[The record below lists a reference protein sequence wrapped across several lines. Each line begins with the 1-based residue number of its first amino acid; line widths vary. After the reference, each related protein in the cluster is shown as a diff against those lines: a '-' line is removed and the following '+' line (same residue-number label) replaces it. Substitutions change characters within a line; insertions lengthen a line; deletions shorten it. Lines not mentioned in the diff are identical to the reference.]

1 MISAVKRCFIGLVI
15 AAAVFSVSLCIALID
30 FSSRASAESSETDT
44 VKVTHISRTDFEVEY
59 NGTAVDVAVDRSVT
73 DGVLSLGPTNCLKSY
88 KTGIS
93 FVSQSATVPT
103 VLTVQNNEYDLFTTE
118 FGVDSKSAFGSARFV
133 FKTDGDTVFEKTA
146 SVNTFQ
152 YTTDVKM
159 TGAENLTVEVYGAN
173 VTVVFGGADF
183 YEKTDDAVSAPTG
196 NVVYGGWPA
205 PLSRNANFYGAPL
218 AIANKAYPYGFC
230 LNSVGSF
237 EIDVESDK
245 KFFAA
250 DVGIDEGITPG
261 LQAGSVTVTAEA
273 LDGDGNVLNR
283 SETPVLFDYKKP
295 YRLSVSVVGARKLRI
310 TVGDGD
316 DGIINDMTVIGA
328 PVFTDDPDSGAAVQY
343 GDKVRIVDLDY
354 RAESGWGS
362 PGIDKDVIGNPLT
375 VNGVTYERGICL
387 HAFEQSDRYAH
398 VTAEI
403 PQDKGYSLFAAKIG
417 VGKDYVNNGTAGS
430 VRFYVEGDGKRLYSS
445 ELMRYTDNPEQIV
458 VDINGVKELSLLVD
472 NGDGS
477 YECDFAV
484 WLDPVIVRSIEVL
497 DDYLRLDS
505 PVDGKSVAVLDGTF
519 EVSGMLLGKNDIATV
534 SVNGKILGNVTANKF
549 GRFAK
554 NFVLSGSGRMTV
566 AVTAGELAST
576 AEINVALPIAEAQ
589 SYTLA
594 TKTTSVTFTPA
605 KNGIVLNDLSRV
617 GGHKWLDVPSF
628 ISFPS
633 EVKKGEHGDTVTLDW
648 IFEKCVYAE
657 TDYTA
662 KKINALGDDYVGKH
676 MTYTAT
682 YTADGGK
689 YRLSSVWSA
698 YSDFDGPVSHAV
710 RLENSSDVGMFVT
723 AADSFSAELSKPSG
737 DFTVSYAYKG
747 AMYET
752 AYGYRCDTVNPG
764 YDMEVFSSTD
774 YNNGMNIDAGY
785 MPWTTLHGTNEG
797 LNIGVVWS
805 DCRLHIYGTDG
816 GAYVRAGMRPRFKTV
831 IPDGSAY
838 LIPETFFDAYGG
850 SIDDGSNQLKKWLF
864 AFSMP
869 EVNRIDDSLPS
880 FSFNFWEVLD
890 EERRSWRM
898 SDAKFYAAV
907 HQLAEMGVEEITV
920 DTYWWKELGD
930 WRGVHEKWQSSM
942 THSSEYVHLLGLDFT
957 IYMQAGNG
965 GATHT
970 DALTAAGIHANP
982 DWFARGENISWD
994 ELCLAD
1000 PDAYEYLSAY
1010 LKNYFMEHGLDGMR
1024 TDFGY
1029 LLGYCG
1035 KKGHAH
1041 INERADVGYWTS
1053 VNWYSLLDELY
1064 ELFPVPTDVNGDSEA
1079 RYYKWEN
1086 CNCGG
1091 THKDFASMRRATRV
1105 QTTDAYDPINVRRSF
1120 YDASYMFPSM
1130 QLMLWMNDYMY
1141 NPDGPYPNDNYR
1153 FWSQL
1158 LGSPCPMIS
1167 MPSDMSP
1174 TAYASLA
1181 NSIKIYKNWMRELVK
1196 YGNVY
1201 HILPRADGVNW
1212 DGIQYFDPD
1221 TGKGA
1226 VLAFKPDPKGTVD
1239 DTVSLKF
1246 AGIDPEKS
1254 YYVWSEEGYIPFAT
1268 YKGSALVNGLDLT
1281 IAGSYGAEI
1290 IYYIETT
1297 ADGAAHITRGPDD
1310 FTVAAES
1317 KNGDTEINVAVSD
1330 NIDYYVFEI
1339 VGESDTVY
1347 SFVAD
1352 GENAVCNII
1361 KGLPAG
1367 TYRVEVTGYNRF
1379 GTLKKTVLV
1388 TAEVSSEFA
1397 DALEITG
1404 ADGGETVIGGSRYV
1418 GGSVLD
1424 LSDKIFS
1431 VAASRTVEIDTLGKD
1446 NVSFRLAL
1454 TECDVYNAAVIKI
1467 YGVNA
1472 GGKTLIRTQTIAA
1485 SDPFVDISVETS
1497 GYDKLSVTAENA
1509 SPDVFLQSA
1518 VGYGRTGLYGGS
1530 KSTEY
1535 EFSFDVTVLRN
1546 GLNETF
1552 PRAGGFAAYVDD
1564 NSFAAVY
1571 VDAYY
1576 SRMVIYERRNGQSSD
1591 VTVNIKMPDG
1601 FDYFANHNIKVV
1613 RSVNVF
1619 RYYVD
1624 GMLIATRTLALAA
1637 SEIALITEDAQAR
1650 FANVVRKVNG
1660 SDVAEKISWR
1670 VHDINVNIKDKTA
1683 FGGTRYTEGVWKRPD
1698 IKLNII
1704 AY

>member
-1 MISAVKRCFIGLVI
+1 MRSAIKRILLGSVII
-15 AAAVFSVSLCIALID
+15 AAILSISLCMALID
-30 FSSRASAESSETDT
+30 FSPRVSAEAVDT
-44 VKVTHISRTDFEVEY
+44 GTVNVTHISQADYKVEY
-59 NGTAVDVAVDRSVT
+59 NGGAVDVAADKSMA
-73 DGVLSLGPTNCLKSY
+73 GGALALGPANCTKTY

-93 FVSQSATVPT
+93 FVSRSATVPT
-103 VLTVQNNEYDLFTTE
+103 VLTVKNDGYDLFTTE
-118 FGVDSKSAFGSARFV
+118 FGVDGESVSAVARFV
-133 FKTDGDTVFEKTA
+133 FKADGIVVLEKTA
-146 SVNTFQ
+146 TLNAFQ
-152 YTTDVKM
+152 QTTDVKM
-159 TGAENLTVEVYGAN
+159 TGVDTLSVEVYGVNA
-173 VTVVFGGADF
+173 TVVLGGADL
-183 YEKTDDAVSAPTG
+183 YAKTDDAVSAPTG

-205 PLSRNANFYGAPL
+205 PLSRNANFYGATL
-218 AIANKAYPYGFC
+218 AIANKTYPYGFC

-237 EIDVESDK
+237 DIEVATDK

-250 DVGIDEGITPG
+250 DIGIDEGNTPG
-261 LQAGSVTVTAEA
+261 LQAGSATVTAEA
-273 LDGDGNVLNR
+273 LDEGENVLNR
-283 SETPVLFDYKKP
+283 VETPILYDYKKP
-295 YRLSVSVVGARKLRI
+295 YRLSVSVVGASKLRI
-310 TVGDGD
+310 TVGDGG
-316 DGIINDMTVIGA
+316 DGITNDMTVIGA
-328 PVFTDDPDSGAAVQY
+328 PVFTDDPESGAAVMY
-343 GDKVRIVDLDY
+343 GDRMSIVDLDY

-362 PGIDKDVIGNPLT
+362 PGIDKDVVGNPLT
-375 VNGVTYERGICL
+375 VNGVVYERGICL
-387 HAFEQSDRYAH
+387 HAFSQSDRYAH
-398 VTAEI
+398 VTADI
-403 PQDKGYSLFAAKIG
+403 PQDKGYSLFAAKVG

-430 VRFYVEGDGKRLYSS
+430 VRFYVEGDGQRLYSS
-445 ELMRYTDNPEQIV
+445 ELMRYTDNPDQIV
-458 VDINGVKELSLLVD
+458 VDISGVKQLRLLVD

-484 WLDPVIVRSIEVL
+484 WIDPVIARSTEVL

-505 PVDGKSVAVLDGTF
+505 PVDGKSVAVLDGSF
-519 EVSGMLLGKNDIATV
+519 EVSGMLLGKTNVATV
-534 SVNGKILGNVTANKF
+534 SVDGKLLGRVTADRL
-549 GRFAK
+549 GRFSESFALGGAGK
-554 NFVLSGSGRMTV
+554 MTV
-566 AVTAGELAST
+566 EVAAEGLVAT

-594 TKTTSVTFTPA
+594 TKSTSVTFTPA
-605 KNGIVLNDLSRV
+605 KNGIVLNDISRI
-617 GGHKWLDVPSF
+617 GGHKWLTSPSF
-628 ISFPS
+628 IAFPS
-633 EVKKGEHGDTVTLDW
+633 EVKKGENGDTVTLDW
-648 IFEKCVYAE
+648 TFEKCVYNE
-657 TDYTA
+657 TDHSA
-662 KKINALGDDYVGKH
+662 KKINALGEDYTGKY

-682 YTADGGK
+682 YGADGGK

-698 YSDFDGPVSHAV
+698 YSDFAGPVSHSV
-710 RLENSSDVGMFVT
+710 QIENNSGVGMFVT

-737 DFTVSYAYKG
+737 EFTVSYAYKG

-785 MPWTTLHGTNEG
+785 MPWTTLHGTKEG

-805 DCRLHIYGTDG
+805 DCRLHVYGTDG
-816 GAYVRAGMRPRFKTV
+816 GAYVKAGMRPRFKTV

-869 EVNRIDDSLPS
+869 EVNRLDDTLPS
-880 FSFNFWEVLD
+880 YSFNFWEVLD

-942 THSSEYVHLLGLDFT
+942 THSSEYVHSLGLDFT

-965 GATHT
+965 GASHT

-994 ELCLAD
+994 EVCLAD

-1041 INERADVGYWTS
+1041 IDERADVGYWTS

-1064 ELFPVPTDVNGDSEA
+1064 ELFPVPTDVNGDSEV

-1091 THKDFASMRRATRV
+1091 THKDFASMRRASRV

-1174 TAYASLA
+1174 ATYYSLA

-1196 YGNVY
+1196 YGNLY
-1201 HILPRADGVNW
+1201 HILPRADGMNW

-1226 VLAFKPDPKGTVD
+1226 VLAFKPDPDGTVD
-1239 DTVSLKF
+1239 DTVTLKF

-1268 YKGSALVNGLDLT
+1268 YKGSALIGGLDLT
-1281 IAGSYGAEI
+1281 IDGSYGAEI
-1290 IYYIETT
+1290 IYFIDTT
-1297 ADGAAHITRGPDD
+1297 ADGAAHFTRRPDD
-1310 FTVAAES
+1310 FAVTAASE
-1317 KNGDTEINVAVSD
+1317 NDGLEINVQLAD
-1330 NIDYYVFEI
+1330 NIDYYVFDI
-1339 VGESDTVY
+1339 VGESTTVY
-1347 SFVAD
+1347 SFIAD
-1352 GENAVCNII
+1352 GESAMCNII

-1367 TYRVEVTGYNRF
+1367 AYRVEVTGFNRF
-1379 GTLKKTVLV
+1379 GTLIKTVPV
-1388 TAEVSSEFA
+1388 TVETSSRFSG
-1397 DALEITG
+1397 ALEVKG
-1404 ADGGETVIGGSRYV
+1404 ADEGEAVIDGERYV
-1418 GGSVLD
+1418 GGNVLD

-1431 VAASRTVEIDTLGKD
+1431 VASSRTVEIDTLGRD
-1446 NVSFRLAL
+1446 RVSFRLAL
-1454 TECDVYNAAVIKI
+1454 PDVDADCTAEIEI
-1467 YGVNA
+1467 YGVN
-1472 GGKTLIRTQTIAA
+1472 GSGKTLIESRTVSA
-1485 SDPFVDISVETS
+1485 SDKFVDVTVAAS
-1497 GYDKLSVTAENA
+1497 GYDKLSVTAENT
-1509 SPDVFLQSA
+1509 SPDVFVQSA
-1518 VGYGRTGLYGGS
+1518 TGYGRTGLYGGS

-1552 PRAGGFAAYVDD
+1552 PRAGGFAAYVSDD
-1564 NSFAAVY
+1564 SFAAVY
-1571 VDAYY
+1571 IDAYY
-1576 SRMVIYERRNGQSSD
+1576 SRMVIYERRNGRSSD

-1601 FDYFANHNIKVV
+1601 FDYYAEHNIKVV
-1613 RSVNVF
+1613 RNGNTF

-1624 GMLIATRTLALAA
+1624 GTLIATRTLALAP
-1637 SEIALITEDAQAR
+1637 SEVAIITEDAQAR

-1660 SDVAEKISWR
+1660 SDDAEKISWR
-1670 VHDINVNIKDKTA
+1670 KYDINVDIKDKTA
-1683 FGGTRYTEGVWKRPD
+1683 FGGTRFTQGVWKRPEV
-1698 IKLNII
+1698 KLEFI